1 MQIGID
7 HGGGERTVLYVE
19 ASRKGVIARSIALR
33 LALHE
38 HGRDVPF
45 PVAQIRSGASVIS
58 SFLCSPGLALSVP
71 TPSGVAA

>member
-33 LALHE
+33 
-38 HGRDVPF
+38 F
-45 PVAQIRSGASVIS
+45 
-58 SFLCSPGLALSVP
+58 VP

>member
-38 HGRDVPF
+38 HGRDVP
-45 PVAQIRSGASVIS
+45 
-58 SFLCSPGLALSVP
+58 C
-71 TPSGVAA
+71 GVA